1 MGIAFPQHS
10 CLRLW
15 TQLKWLP
22 APERVSWSP
31 QDSGGGT
38 EVGPSTLRLC
48 KPVILVG
55 LSTLLK
61 SASSVRALTLAHR
74 GVPVSTAAPVKEHAG
89 LYVIGSLA

>member
-10 CLRLW
+10 CPQLW

-31 QDSGGGT
+31 QDSGGGA
-38 EVGPSTLRLC
+38 EVGPFTLRLC

-61 SASSVRALTLAHR
+61 SAGSMRALTLAHR
-74 GVPVSTAAPVKEHAG
+74 GIPVSTAAPGKEHAG
-89 LYVIGSLA
+89 LYVTGSLA